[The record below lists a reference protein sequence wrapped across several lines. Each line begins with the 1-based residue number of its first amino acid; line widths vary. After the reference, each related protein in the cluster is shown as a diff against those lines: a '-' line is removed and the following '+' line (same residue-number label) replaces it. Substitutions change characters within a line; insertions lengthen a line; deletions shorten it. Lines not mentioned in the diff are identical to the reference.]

1 MRGIDHEET
10 SNGFVKQLLLLAV
23 CGCVQQ
29 GANQTQPTQARNAPT
44 ESKPAVKYVEVSLL
58 EY

>member
-1 MRGIDHEET
+1 MK
-10 SNGFVKQLLLLAV
+10 KQATVLLSTLLLLAV

-29 GANQTQPTQARNAPT
+29 GANQTQPTQAQNAPT